1 MVDAG
6 VFFIPRISRVL
17 LLTRLILIF
26 NSTSCAS
33 LLSASSLLFLSLS
46 LSLSLLFL
54 SLSLSLSSF
63 YVLHGFVNISASC
76 ESADDPHINRH

>member
-1 MVDAG
+1 MLCRFFRVLIAAPLMVDAG

-46 LSLSLLFL
+46 LSLFFL
-54 SLSLSLSSF
+54 RFTWL
-63 YVLHGFVNISASC
+63 
-76 ESADDPHINRH
+76 R